1 MGESADRSTP
11 GAPPARPKRAA
22 RLLLGLAILLVSLV
36 AAELA
41 ARSFFP
47 GADAFY
53 MYPPGLRRT
62 FLPAVQILPGLR
74 EQARFEVN
82 SLGLRG
88 DEPPQGDAYRILA
101 LGGSTTQ
108 CAYVDQPSSWPMLV
122 QTLLA
127 ASGGAQGRR
136 VWVANAGRSGF
147 TTRRHAV
154 QLRYLLDQEPRFDA
168 VLLLA
173 GVNDLAQRLEF
184 GDQEPPPAELSFEGV
199 ATADCFT
206 FVPTEHD
213 DKNPFLKRLGLY
225 RMAKVLKV
233 RASMPPEEKVG
244 QEYLRWRRNRRNAA
258 EIREEL
264 PDLARALEAYRA
276 NLVECA
282 AVAREHGVRLILI
295 DQPSIWRADLPE
307 SAHQILWLGGVGNYQ
322 KQRGLPYYSI
332 TALAEG
338 MARYNQAL
346 HEAAEQAG
354 IESIHL
360 AQQIPKDAKHF
371 YDDVHFNDNGSRAVG
386 EVIAA
391 YLVARSPF
399 AP

>member
-1 MGESADRSTP
+1 MSASDDP
-11 GAPPARPKRAA
+11 EPAA
-22 RLLLGLAILLVSLV
+22 RRARALRRGLLALCGTLLALV
-36 AAELA
+36 AAEAA

-53 MYPPGLRRT
+53 IYPPGLRRT
-62 FLPAVQILPGLR
+62 FLPAVKILPGLPKV
-74 EQARFEVN
+74 AHFDVN

-88 DEPPQGDAYRILA
+88 DEPPEGDAYRILA

-108 CAYVDQPSSWPMLV
+108 CAYVDQPDSWPMRV

-127 ASGGAQGRR
+127 GAAEGRR

-147 TTRRHAV
+147 TTRRHVV
-154 QLRYLLDQEPRFDA
+154 QLRHLLDQEPRFDA

-184 GDQEPPPAELSFEGV
+184 GDEEPPLAELSFEGV

-213 DKNPFLKRLGLY
+213 DKNPFLKRLGLF
-225 RMAKVLKV
+225 RMAKLLEV
-233 RASMPPEEKVG
+233 RSSMPAQEDIG
-244 QEYLRWRRNRRNAA
+244 QEQLRWRRNRRNAS

-264 PDLARALEAYRA
+264 PDLAPALEAYRA
-276 NLVECA
+276 NLAACA
-282 AVAREHGVRLILI
+282 AITREHGVRLILV

-346 HEAAEQAG
+346 HQAAEQAG
-354 IESIHL
+354 VESIHL
-360 AQQIPKDAKHF
+360 AEQIPKDVRHF
-371 YDDVHFNDNGSRAVG
+371 YDDVHFNDQGSCAVA
-386 EVIAA
+386 EVIAD
-391 YLVARSPF
+391 YLGARPPFSP
-399 AP
+399 